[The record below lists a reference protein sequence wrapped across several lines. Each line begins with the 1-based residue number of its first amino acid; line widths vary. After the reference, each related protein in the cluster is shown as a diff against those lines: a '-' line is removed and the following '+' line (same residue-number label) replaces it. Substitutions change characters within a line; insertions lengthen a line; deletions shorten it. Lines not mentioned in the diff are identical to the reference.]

1 MLMSIKAYIMLN
13 VKTGSE
19 DTVSEKI
26 LKLNE
31 VEEASVIYGEY
42 DLILKVKAKDMNHLD
57 TLIVEKLRSIP
68 DIMLTATMLIAKEY
82 K

>member
-1 MLMSIKAYIMLN
+1 MLMSIKAYIMMN

-19 DTVSEKI
+19 DTVSDTI

-68 DIMLTATMLIAKEY
+68 DIMFTATMLIAKEY

>member
-1 MLMSIKAYIMLN
+1 MSVKAYIMMN

-19 DTVSEKI
+19 DKVSETI

-42 DLILKVKAKDMNHLD
+42 DLILKVNAKDMNHLD
-57 TLIVEKLRSIP
+57 KLIVEKLRSIP

>member
-1 MLMSIKAYIMLN
+1 MLN

-19 DTVSEKI
+19 DSVSEKI
-26 LKLNE
+26 LKLSE

-57 TLIVEKLRSIP
+57 KLIVEKLRSIP

>member
-1 MLMSIKAYIMLN
+1 MSVKAYIMMN

-19 DTVSEKI
+19 DKVSETI

-42 DLILKVKAKDMNHLD
+42 DLILKVKANDMNHLD
-57 TLIVEKLRSIP
+57 KLIVEKLRSIP